1 MDTKEMDHATFGLES
16 GYIDVEV
23 EAVDPLDL
31 QGDPVAE
38 NVGDALRYHLV
49 GSG

>member
-1 MDTKEMDHATFGLES
+1 MDAEELCHATFGLKS

-23 EAVDPLDL
+23 ETVDPLDL

-38 NVGDALRYHLV
+38 NIGDALRYYLV

>member
-1 MDTKEMDHATFGLES
+1 MFRAPES
-16 GYIDVEV
+16 SLRDEFLFFT
-23 EAVDPLDL
+23 EPKDFSFNFL
-31 QGDPVAE
+31 VAE